1 MSVFA
6 CDCLISLLN
15 ALPSLIPLEGSAP
28 INAQSEW
35 LPNQVCMSMSG
46 NLQELKAKR
55 LE

>member
-6 CDCLISLLN
+6 CGCLISLLN
-15 ALPSLIPLEGSAP
+15 ALASLIALEASAS

-35 LPNQVCMSMSG
+35 LPDQVCMSMSG

-55 LE
+55 L